1 MVANNISRTPC
12 LAFSQIFQFNKKCW
26 KIATFRT
33 TAVESIFS
41 MIGSSARFVGLNTS
55 PLQAASISTW
65 FERNIHVFDL
75 VLFFCHVT
83 GCKSERKYT
92 EKDRDE
98 GAWTGSQGHIWGP
111 GSPWTNW
118 KEEMWLD
125 VCPLSMKSKTVDYK
139 NSMKIPWEYGSQS
152 CTPATTRSFWAVRTQ
167 TLQP

>member
-65 FERNIHVFDL
+65 FERNIQVFDL
-75 VLFFCHVT
+75 VF
-83 GCKSERKYT
+83 
-92 EKDRDE
+92 
-98 GAWTGSQGHIWGP
+98 
-111 GSPWTNW
+111 
-118 KEEMWLD
+118 
-125 VCPLSMKSKTVDYK
+125 
-139 NSMKIPWEYGSQS
+139 
-152 CTPATTRSFWAVRTQ
+152 SFV
-167 TLQP
+167 TLQVVKLGESIEKKMVTREPELEDWGLHGVQAPPGQIERGNVIGCLSPFNEN